1 MYDVQFLTSRY
12 FKIFQGV
19 YEDFRNNSHRD
30 YKFEIEPLEYNE
42 FIEYFSKGII
52 QCLILLEDGIPTG
65 FLAFSSAD
73 NLALEL
79 FVIHLIGED
88 DLKNKV
94 IALAQEFLTQT
105 VAIRT
110 KRIASYPM
118 LGKQKKYKDELKN
131 LGFNFVDLGVMV
143 YDINDYENQ
152 KKLFESVNDELPIG
166 FKLVNYSPEYFEGFS
181 IALNS
186 SFETSSDTNYDERFL
201 TISGCID
208 IAKKLTDSIYGE
220 FLPRASK
227 LLIYED
233 KVVGFSLA
241 NITAGTIANIPL
253 VGIIPD
259 FRGQK
264 LSEIMLGA
272 TLREIAYMIK
282 AGELNLTELNVTV
295 DLANLS
301 AYSMYKSLGFN
312 EIYMYP
318 QAYMPKTEIRET
330 KEIIK
335 EEENEG

>member
-30 YKFEIEPLEYNE
+30 YKFEIEPLEYKE
-42 FIEYFSKGII
+42 FIEYFEKGII

-94 IALAQEFLTQT
+94 IALSKEFLVQT

-118 LGKQKKYKDELKN
+118 LGKQKKFKEELKN

-143 YDINDYENQ
+143 YDVNSQENQ
-152 KKLFESVNDELPIG
+152 KKLFENKNVELPIG
-166 FKLVNYSPEYFEGFS
+166 FKLVNYSPEYFEGLT
-181 IALNS
+181 IALNA
-186 SFETSSDTNYDERFL
+186 SFEASSDVNYDERFL
-201 TISGCID
+201 TISGCVD
-208 IAKKLTDSIYGE
+208 IAKKITESIYGD
-220 FLPRASK
+220 FLSRASK

-253 VGIIPD
+253 VGIMPE

-264 LSEIMLGA
+264 LSEVMLGE
-272 TLREIAYMIK
+272 TLKELAKMTRS
-282 AGELNLTELNVTV
+282 GELELTELNVTV

-318 QAYMPKTEIRET
+318 QAYMPKTEIRE
-330 KEIIK
+330 IIK